1 MITIPLVVYEPH
13 KMKTKIEVRYC
24 WKLLSREGHLSDPE
38 TSWGDYV
45 FNQYGYPTREE
56 AIAALEGG
64 ARCPWG
70 QDLVL
75 LETYT
80 KVTDWEN
87 ND

>member
-1 MITIPLVVYEPH
+1 MIDPAPLTQPKE
-13 KMKTKIEVRYC
+13 MKTKIEARYC
-24 WKLLSREGHLSDPE
+24 WKVMSKEGHLSDPQ

-45 FNQYGYPTREE
+45 FNRYGYLTREE
-56 AIAALEGG
+56 AIAALESGDHC
-64 ARCPWG
+64 RWG

-80 KVTDWEN
+80 RVTDWGN

>member
-1 MITIPLVVYEPH
+1 
-13 KMKTKIEVRYC
+13 MKTKIEVRCC
-24 WKLLSREGHLSDPE
+24 WKLLSEEGHLLDPQ
-38 TSWGDYV
+38 TSWGEYV
-45 FNQYGYPTREE
+45 FNTFGYPTREE

-64 ARCPWG
+64 DRCPWG

-80 KVTDWEN
+80 KVTDWRN